1 MNHTCDP
8 HHKSIRF
15 AFVFPEL
22 HPSDKFKRFK
32 SKEPKNKSTVVSGFP
47 VSYMWVSTRQR
58 QIRTDNYYLI
68 PLSKPFGTMWG
79 AECPYQWSALA
90 LRPPKMWVSSP
101 ETLWTAGASG
111 RRCSWM
117 SRSARRLVRMRWI
130 WSWLLSLRSVAGSG
144 VSCAWPLKLTSI
156 SPCSQFCG
164 QICASGWVRPPVWW
178 LSGFPFSQVAK
189 LV

>member
-1 MNHTCDP
+1 VTRTINQLGSHLFFPSSTLVISLSASNLRNP
-8 HHKSIRF
+8 KTSALWFRF
-15 AFVFPEL
+15 SL
-22 HPSDKFKRFK
+22 
-32 SKEPKNKSTVVSGFP
+32 
-47 VSYMWVSTRQR
+47 SYMWVSTRQR

-79 AECPYQWSALA
+79 AECPYQWSAPA

-164 QICASGWVRPPVWW
+164 QICASGWVRPPVWR